1 MPDFGQLAFRRR
13 GGDSPDMFTP
23 DACLTF
29 ARYNRWQN
37 GSLYAAADALPEAE
51 RQRNRGAFF
60 GSIHAT
66 LSHLLWGDT
75 VWMSR
80 FDDWEKPATSI
91 RDSVGFAPDWDRLR
105 ARREEADARIL
116 DWAGRVDP
124 AWLGSEATWY
134 SGALGR
140 EVTRNAGLCVAHFFN
155 HQTHHRGQVHAMLTA
170 AGARP
175 GDTDLF
181 AMPDEA

>member
-1 MPDFGQLAFRRR
+1 M
-13 GGDSPDMFTP
+13 TP
-23 DACLTF
+23 ELCRTM
-29 ARYNRWQN
+29 ARYNAWQN
-37 GSLYAAADALPEAE
+37 ANLYDAASQLSDDD
-51 RQRNRGAFF
+51 RRRDRGAFF

-75 VWMSR
+75 IWMSR
-80 FDDWEKPATSI
+80 FDGWEKPRGAI
-91 RDSVGFAPDWDRLR
+91 RDSVDLEPDWDRLR
-105 ARREEADARIL
+105 TLRKEADARIL

-124 AWLGSEATWY
+124 DWLGSDATWY

-140 EVTRNAGLCVAHFFN
+140 EVTKPVGLCVAHFFN
-155 HQTHHRGQVHAMLTA
+155 HQTHHRGQVHALLTA

-181 AMPDEA
+181 AMPDDA

>member
-1 MPDFGQLAFRRR
+1 MI
-13 GGDSPDMFTP
+13 TP
-23 DACLTF
+23 AHCLTF

-37 GSLYAAADALPEAE
+37 RSLYTAAAGLPEAE
-51 RQRNRGAFF
+51 RRRDRGAFF

-75 VWMSR
+75 MWMSR
-80 FDDWEKPATSI
+80 FDGWAPPGGAI
-91 RDSVGFAPDWDRLR
+91 RDSTGYASDWEALR
-105 ARREEADARIL
+105 AQREAADARIL

-124 AWLGSEATWY
+124 GWLGGGITWF

-140 EVTRNAGLCVAHFFN
+140 EVTKNAGFCVAHFFN

>member
-1 MPDFGQLAFRRR
+1 MI
-13 GGDSPDMFTP
+13 SPDV
-23 DACLTF
+23 CLTF

-37 GSLYAAADALPEAE
+37 RSIYDAASTLSEDE
-51 RQRNRGAFF
+51 RRLARGAFF

-66 LSHLLWGDT
+66 LSHLMWGDT
-75 VWMSR
+75 IWMSR
-80 FDDWEKPATSI
+80 FDGWEKPAGAI
-91 RDSVGFAPDWDRLR
+91 RDSVGFVGDWDEMR
-105 ARREEADARIL
+105 ARRADADERIV
-116 DWAGRVDP
+116 DWAGRVSP
-124 AWLGSEATWY
+124 AWLASDATWY

-140 EVTRNAGLCVAHFFN
+140 EVTKNAGLCVAHFFN

>member
-1 MPDFGQLAFRRR
+1 M
-13 GGDSPDMFTP
+13 
-23 DACLTF
+23 
-29 ARYNRWQN
+29 ARYNAWQN
-37 GSLYAAADALPEAE
+37 ANLYGAAAGLSDAE
-51 RQRNRGAFF
+51 RRRDRGAFF

-80 FDDWEKPATSI
+80 FDGWEKPEGGISGSAEFE
-91 RDSVGFAPDWDRLR
+91 GDWDRL
-105 ARREEADARIL
+105 AERRREADARIR
-116 DWAGRVDP
+116 DWAGRVTP
-124 AWLGSEATWY
+124 GWLASELTFY
-134 SGALGR
+134 SGVLGR
-140 EVTRNAGLCVAHFFN
+140 EVSTPAALCAVHFFN

-181 AMPDEA
+181 VMPADA

>member
-1 MPDFGQLAFRRR
+1 M
-13 GGDSPDMFTP
+13 TP
-23 DACLTF
+23 ELCRTM
-29 ARYNRWQN
+29 ARYNAWQN
-37 GSLYAAADALPEAE
+37 ANLFGAAAELSDAE
-51 RQRNRGAFF
+51 RRRDRGVFF

-75 VWMSR
+75 MWMSR
-80 FDDWEKPATSI
+80 FDGWERPDGGI
-91 RDSVGFAPDWDRLR
+91 GGSVAFAGEWETLV
-105 ARREEADARIL
+105 ARRTEADARIR
-116 DWAGRVDP
+116 DWAGRVAPD
-124 AWLGSEATWY
+124 WLASELRWH

-140 EVTRNAGLCVAHFFN
+140 EVTKPAGLCVAHFFN

-181 AMPDEA
+181 AMPDGA